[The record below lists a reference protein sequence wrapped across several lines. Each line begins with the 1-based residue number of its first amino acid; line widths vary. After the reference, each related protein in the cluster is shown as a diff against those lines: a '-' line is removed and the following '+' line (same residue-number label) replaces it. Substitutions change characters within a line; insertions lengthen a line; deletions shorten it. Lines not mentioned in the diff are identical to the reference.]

1 MTVYF
6 CFDDLLDAVLDE
18 EGKARPLDT
27 LIPVSTEPPDCGGH
41 REDAI
46 VLASQPRLLD
56 LNDPRGVY
64 QLASLLEDVPLY
76 QINLE
81 LLLDDALSQR
91 HLNRLIEKAMT
102 KAFEGQPLPNTLSK
116 EDMPRRETLD
126 GSLAHPMIGHLDKT
140 VLSKIYI
147 NFMRALPHGQEGFGF
162 EDHVLGRHIGPFC
175 NLFSGYILGS
185 KGKVRAD
192 ILIGFG
198 NRADFDSK
206 RHVENY
212 VENGRSQAMLMRI
225 QEKNELLWA
234 WLEADNYQ
242 MRRCHDI
249 DRMFSLT
256 GLPRLPNWTRS
267 DIFRCL
273 EKEAMKQALAI
284 RLIEADPALKLLP
297 RQTQI
302 RAGIEASASGQIDE
316 GLQQLLGQTLTSGIP
331 YSGSAARFYAR
342 AQDRAREARTL

>member
-6 CFDDLLDAVLDE
+6 CFDDLLDALLGED
-18 EGKARPLDT
+18 GKVRPLDT
-27 LIPVSTEPPDCGGH
+27 LVPIGIQPPDCGGH
-41 REDAI
+41 REDSL
-46 VLASQPRLLD
+46 VLSSQPRLLD
-56 LNDPRGVY
+56 LNDPGGAY
-64 QLASLLEDVPLY
+64 HLASLLDDVPLY

-81 LLLDDALSQR
+81 LLLDEALSQR
-91 HLNRLIEKAMT
+91 HQNRLIEKALM
-102 KAFEGQPLPNTLSK
+102 KAFEGQPLPNTLNK
-116 EDMPRRETLD
+116 DDLARRETLD
-126 GSLAHPMIGHLDKT
+126 GSLAHPMLGHLDKT
-140 VLSKIYI
+140 VLGKIYI
-147 NFMRALPHGQEGFGF
+147 NFMRALPHGEEGFGF
-162 EDHVLGRHIGPFC
+162 EDHVLGRHIAQFSK
-175 NLFSGYILGS
+175 LFSGYILGE

-198 NRADFDSK
+198 NRVDLDPK
-206 RHVENY
+206 RHNENY

-249 DRMFSLT
+249 DRMFAIP

-273 EKEAMKQALAI
+273 EKEAMKQVFAM

-297 RQTQI
+297 RQPQI

-316 GLQQLLGQTLTSGIP
+316 GLQQLLGQTLTSGTP
-331 YSGSAARFYAR
+331 YAGSASRFHAR
-342 AQDRAREARTL
+342 AQERAREARTL